1 LHQGKKNWR
10 KCICSGGAC
19 IRAFG
24 SSFHLNFSCVRLPM
38 VTSPFASPWGVSNL
52 WSILSRLCRVVAL
65 ALGDHIF
72 LTQVIFSWLLFSF
85 WSFVWVFVCLFSF
98 SFFSELVTCVCC
110 QCAHQWGD
118 WGPERLRTS
127 WWSLL
132 AVESDWQHCVT
143 DSWPSNAGA
152 GCGLI
157 CVGAGEERAQK
168 VYALR
173 RLWVERQVG
182 FAWGTG
188 WPAGSSTGPMVAR
201 KARWSRGQEPV

>member
-65 ALGDHIF
+65 ALGYHIF

-85 WSFVWVFVCLFSF
+85 WSFVWVFRLFI
-98 SFFSELVTCVCC
+98 FFFFFLWISYLCVLSMRSSM
-110 QCAHQWGD
+110 G
-118 WGPERLRTS
+118 RLRTRAS
-127 WWSLL
+127 EDRLMVTPGCGEWLTTWCDWLL
-132 AVESDWQHCVT
+132 AE
-143 DSWPSNAGA
+143 
-152 GCGLI
+152 
-157 CVGAGEERAQK
+157 
-168 VYALR
+168 
-173 RLWVERQVG
+173 
-182 FAWGTG
+182 
-188 WPAGSSTGPMVAR
+188 
-201 KARWSRGQEPV
+201 